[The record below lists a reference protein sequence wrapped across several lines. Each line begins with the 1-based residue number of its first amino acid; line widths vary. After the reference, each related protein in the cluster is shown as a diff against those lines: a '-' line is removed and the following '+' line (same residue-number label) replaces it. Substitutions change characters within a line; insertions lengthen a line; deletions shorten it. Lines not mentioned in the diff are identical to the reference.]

1 MLKRKFIF
9 LSYLYAVFLYKIS
22 GNFHV
27 IVTVGG
33 GGRSLFNIEGK
44 KNVAIPIGIFK
55 HYSLLNV
62 RNNTAAGTCVLG
74 F

>member
-27 IVTVGG
+27 IVTVGVVVAAF
-33 GGRSLFNIEGK
+33 FNIEDK
-44 KNVAIPIGIFK
+44 KNAAIPIGIFK
-55 HYSLLNV
+55 HYSVLNL